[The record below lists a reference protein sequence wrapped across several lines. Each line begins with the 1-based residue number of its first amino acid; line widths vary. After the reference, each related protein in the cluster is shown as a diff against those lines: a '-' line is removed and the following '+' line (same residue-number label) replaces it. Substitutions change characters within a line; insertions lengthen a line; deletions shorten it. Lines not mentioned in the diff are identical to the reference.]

1 MADPVSWLLLEP
13 GWDVVARGGEKIGA
27 VAEVSG
33 DPNTDIFDGLAV
45 SAGMLGSPRYVPS
58 ERVSAIYEGRGG
70 GGGEAGAVG
79 SLPGGDAAISAG
91 RAAAAPP
98 ADAFDS
104 LPVWDG
110 SPPGSDALPPGL
122 VDG

>member
-13 GWDVVARGGEKIGA
+13 GWDVVARGGERIGA

-45 SAGMLGSPRYVPS
+45 STGVLGSPRYVPS
-58 ERVSAIYEGRGG
+58 ERVSAIYEGRV
-70 GGGEAGAVG
+70 EVD
-79 SLPGGDAAISAG
+79 LD
-91 RAAAAPP
+91 